1 MRFHFGDCVLDADR
15 RELRRAG
22 EPVAVEPQVFD
33 LLLLLVRERER
44 VVSKDD
50 LLAAVWGGRIVSES
64 TLSSRINAA
73 RRAVGDAGAEQGL
86 IRTHARRGFRF
97 VGAVREEGGGPGGVA
112 GAVAEGR
119 GPAEPAL
126 PVPPPQEVVFFRAP
140 DGVTLAA
147 ASIGEGPET
156 LVKTANWLTHLEHD
170 WRSPFWSHLLRHLA
184 RGRRLVRYD
193 ARGSGLSDRGVP
205 DISFGAFLR
214 DLEAMVDRFGL
225 GRFALF
231 GPSQGAAVAAAFAA
245 LHPERVSR
253 LVLLGAYAQGRN
265 RRGSEEE
272 RDMARAFAALI
283 RRGWGDEHSAFMR
296 AYYSLYYPGA
306 SPEQLRGWAEMQ
318 RLSATPEDAMRIR
331 LACDDID
338 VLDLLPRVR
347 APTLV
352 LHCRGDNVVPL
363 DQGRRIAA
371 AIPGARLVVL
381 ESDNHVV
388 FPGEPER
395 PRFVAEVEGFLAARA
410 GP

>member
-1 MRFHFGDCVLDADR
+1 MRFHFGDCVLDADW

-22 EPVAVEPQVFD
+22 EPVPVEPQVFD
-33 LLLLLVRERER
+33 LLLHLVRNRER

-50 LLAAVWGGRIVSES
+50 LLDAVWNGRIVSES

-73 RRAVGDAGAEQGL
+73 RRAVGDGGAEQGL
-86 IRTHARRGFRF
+86 IRTLARRGFRF
-97 VGAVREEGGGPGGVA
+97 VAAVREEASGLDAAPAAAPTPRVAASAKGGVFGSA
-112 GAVAEGR
+112 
-119 GPAEPAL
+119 AL
-126 PVPPPQEVVFFRAP
+126 PPAPPQEVVFCRAA

-147 ASIGEGPET
+147 ASFGEGPRT
-156 LVKTANWLTHLEHD
+156 LVKTANWLTHLEHE
-170 WRSPFWSHLLRHLA
+170 WRSLFWSHLLRQLA
-184 RGRRLVRYD
+184 HGRRLVRYD

-214 DLEAMVDRFGL
+214 DLETVVDRFGL

-231 GPSQGAAVAAAFAA
+231 GPSQGAAVAAAYAA

-318 RLSATPEDAMRIR
+318 RLSASPEDAMRIR

-352 LHCRGDNVVPL
+352 PALPRRQRGPARPGAAHRRGDP
-363 DQGRRIAA
+363 RRPAR
-371 AIPGARLVVL
+371 GA
-381 ESDNHVV
+381 
-388 FPGEPER
+388 GER
-395 PRFVAEVEGFLAARA
+395 
-410 GP
+410 

>member
-1 MRFHFGDCVLDADR
+1 MRFHFSDCVLDADR

-33 LLLLLVRERER
+33 LLLHLVRERER

-50 LLAAVWGGRIVSES
+50 LLAAVWNGRIVSES

-73 RRAVGDAGAEQGL
+73 RRAVGDVGAEQGL

-97 VGAVREEGGGPGGVA
+97 VGAVREEGGGSDAAPAGGA
-112 GAVAEGR
+112 FGN
-119 GPAEPAL
+119 PDL
-126 PVPPPQEVVFFRAP
+126 PPPPPQEVVFFRAA

-147 ASIGEGPET
+147 ASIGEGPDT

-170 WRSPFWSHLLRHLA
+170 WRSPFWSHLLRRLA
-184 RGRRLVRYD
+184 QGRRLVRYD
-193 ARGSGLSDRGVP
+193 ARGSGLSDRGVS

-214 DLEAMVDRFGL
+214 DLETLVERFGL

-231 GPSQGAAVAAAFAA
+231 GPSQGAAVAAAYAA

-272 RDMARAFAALI
+272 REMARAFAALI
-283 RRGWGDEHSAFMR
+283 RRGWGDERSAFMR

-306 SPEQLRGWAEMQ
+306 APEQIRGWAEMQ

-388 FPGEPER
+388 FPGEPEW
-395 PRFVAEVEGFLAARA
+395 PRFCAEVEGFLRE
-410 GP
+410 G

>member
-15 RELRRAG
+15 RELRRPGGA
-22 EPVAVEPQVFD
+22 VAVEPQVFD
-33 LLLLLVRERER
+33 LLLHLVRNRER
-44 VVSKDD
+44 VVTKDD
-50 LLAAVWGGRIVSES
+50 LLDAVWRGRIVSES

-73 RRAVGDAGAEQGL
+73 RRAVGDVGAEQGL

-97 VGAVREEGGGPGGVA
+97 VGAVREEEGGA
-112 GAVAEGR
+112 AARGR
-119 GPAEPAL
+119 PAAAAPPL
-126 PVPPPQEVVFFRAP
+126 PPPPPQEVTFLRTA

-147 ASIGEGPET
+147 ASVGEGPET

-170 WRSPFWSHLLRHLA
+170 WRSPFWSHLLRRLA

-205 DISFGAFLR
+205 DISFAAFLR
-214 DLEAMVDRFGL
+214 DLEALVDRL
-225 GRFALF
+225 DLRRFALF
-231 GPSQGAAVAAAFAA
+231 GPSQGAAVAAAYAA

-265 RRGSEEE
+265 RRGSEDE
-272 RDMARAFAALI
+272 RDMARAFAAMI

-296 AYYSLYYPGA
+296 AYYSLYFPSA
-306 SPEQLRGWAEMQ
+306 APEQLRGWAEMQ
-318 RLSATPEDAMRIR
+318 RVSATPEDAMRIR
-331 LACDDID
+331 LACDDLD

-388 FPGEPER
+388 FPGEPEW
-395 PRFVAEVEGFLAARA
+395 PRLVGEVEAFLAA
-410 GP
+410 

>member
-22 EPVAVEPQVFD
+22 ESVAVEPQVFD
-33 LLLLLVRERER
+33 LLVHLVRERGR

-50 LLAAVWGGRIVSES
+50 LLDAVWNGRIVSES

-73 RRAVGDAGAEQGL
+73 RRAVGDVGAEQGL
-86 IRTHARRGFRF
+86 IRTYARRGFRF
-97 VGAVREEGGGPGGVA
+97 VGEVQEEGGLSPAAAAARGPA
-112 GAVAEGR
+112 GAV
-119 GPAEPAL
+119 
-126 PVPPPQEVVFFRAP
+126 VPPPLPPTPAQEVLFFRAP

-156 LVKTANWLTHLEHD
+156 LVKTANWLTHLEHH
-170 WRSPFWSHLLRHLA
+170 WRSPFWSHLLGHLA

-193 ARGSGLSDRGVP
+193 ARGSGLSDRGVS
-205 DISFGAFLR
+205 DISFGAFLGDVETMVER
-214 DLEAMVDRFGL
+214 SGLERFS
-225 GRFALF
+225 LF
-231 GPSQGAAVAAAFAA
+231 GPSQGAAVAAAYAA

-296 AYYSLYYPGA
+296 AYYSLYFPGA
-306 SPEQLRGWAEMQ
+306 APEQLRGWAEMQ
-318 RLSATPEDAMRIR
+318 RRSATPEDAMRIR

-352 LHCRGDNVVPL
+352 LHCRGDSVAPF
-363 DQGRRIAA
+363 DQGRRLAA
-371 AIPGARLVVL
+371 AIPGARFVTL

-388 FPGEPER
+388 LP
-395 PRFVAEVEGFLAARA
+395 
-410 GP
+410 

>member
-33 LLLLLVRERER
+33 LLLHLVREREH

-50 LLAAVWGGRIVSES
+50 LLDAVWHGRIVSES

-86 IRTHARRGFRF
+86 IRTYARRGFRF
-97 VGAVREEGGGPGGVA
+97 VGEVREDAGGGNGGPTGT
-112 GAVAEGR
+112 GAQ
-119 GPAEPAL
+119 PPL
-126 PVPPPQEVVFFRAP
+126 PPPPPQEVSFFRAP

-147 ASIGEGPET
+147 ASVGEGPET

-170 WRSPFWSHLLRHLA
+170 WRSPFWSHLLRNLA
-184 RGRRLVRYD
+184 RGRRLLRYD

-205 DISFGAFLR
+205 DISFGAFLG

-225 GRFALF
+225 HRFSLI
-231 GPSQGAAVAAAFAA
+231 GPSQGASVAAAYAA

-253 LVLLGAYAQGRN
+253 LVLLGGYAQGRN
-265 RRGSEEE
+265 RRGSEDEW
-272 RDMARAFAALI
+272 DMGRAFAALI
-283 RRGWGDEHSAFMR
+283 RRGWGDERSAFMR
-296 AYYSLYYPGA
+296 AYHSVYFPGA

-363 DQGRRIAA
+363 EQGRRIAA

-388 FPGEPER
+388 LPGEPEW
-395 PRFVAEVEGFLAARA
+395 PRFMEELEGFLR
-410 GP
+410 GG

>member
-22 EPVAVEPQVFD
+22 GSVAVEPQVFD
-33 LLLLLVRERER
+33 LLLHLVRNREH
-44 VVSKDD
+44 VVSKDE
-50 LLAAVWGGRIVSES
+50 LLDAVWNGRIVSES

-73 RRAVGDAGAEQGL
+73 RRAVGDGGAEQGL
-86 IRTHARRGFRF
+86 IRTLARRGFRF
-97 VGAVREEGGGPGGVA
+97 IGSVREEEGGPGTAAAGGAA
-112 GAVAEGR
+112 GAAA
-119 GPAEPAL
+119 PT
-126 PVPPPQEVVFFRAP
+126 PPPQEVVFCRAA

-147 ASIGEGPET
+147 ASIGEGPVT

-170 WRSPFWSHLLRHLA
+170 WRSPFWSHLLRRLA
-184 RGRRLVRYD
+184 HGRRLVRYD
-193 ARGSGLSDRGVP
+193 ARGSGLSDRRVA
-205 DISFGAFLR
+205 DISFGAYLR
-214 DLEAMVDRFGL
+214 DLESVVDSFGL

-231 GPSQGAAVAAAFAA
+231 GPSQGAAVAAAYAA
-245 LHPERVSR
+245 LHPDRVSR

-272 RDMARAFAALI
+272 RDVARAFAALI
-283 RRGWGDEHSAFMR
+283 RRGWGDERSAFMR
-296 AYYSLYYPGA
+296 AYYSLYFPGA
-306 SPEQLRGWAEMQ
+306 APEQLRGWAEMQ
-318 RLSATPEDAMRIR
+318 RLSASPEDAMRIR

-388 FPGEPER
+388 LPGEPEW
-395 PRFVAEVEGFLAARA
+395 PRFLAEVEGFLAA
-410 GP
+410 